1 MKLTLGEKIK
11 SLRRHCA
18 RTQDDLATALGV
30 TAQAVSRW
38 EAGGSYPDMELIP
51 SIANYFGISI
61 DELFGYQN
69 DRDRKIDA
77 ILQKIDSFHIRSRG
91 DDDWVDE
98 CLAILREG
106 LAEFPQNERLLLAL
120 ASTLSEAGWRRH
132 KEWVYYDE
140 EGYIR
145 HDYDIHR
152 KNPYWAEATRIFE
165 TLSNTA
171 CDRSTA
177 NEAISSLVLLYRNVG
192 ENAKAVACAE
202 RMPRLKDSREVLLA
216 GAEDGKEEARY
227 VGELLLEMARHFADQ
242 VVYALVTDLKH
253 YQSDLPIEKVKGV
266 LALYAMLCD
275 DGNYGLCNGKLI
287 QLYLYLSRLEWER
300 GYHDDAFR
308 SLDRALL
315 HAKALEAVRDGR
327 EHSYTA
333 PLVSQVLFKTDPV
346 ESGSIAQTLPGDWP
360 FWGNPN
366 YDDVEKEIKA
376 DPRWAE
382 WVERCNGK

>member
-77 ILQKIDSFHIRSRG
+77 ILQKIDSFHIGSRG

-98 CLAILREG
+98 CLEILREG

-132 KEWVYYDE
+132 KEWVNYDE

-145 HDYDIHR
+145 HDYDTHR
-152 KNPYWAEATRIFE
+152 KNPYWAEAIRIFE

-171 CDRSTA
+171 CDRSIA

-227 VGELLLEMARHFADQ
+227 TGELLLEMARHFADQ
-242 VVYALVTDLKH
+242 VVYALITDLKH

-275 DGNYGLCNGKLI
+275 DGNYGVHHGKLI

-308 SLDRALL
+308 SLDQALL
-315 HAKALEAVRDGR
+315 HAKALEAVYDGR

-333 PLVSQVLFKTDPV
+333 PLVSHVSFKTEPV
-346 ESGSIAQTLPGDWP
+346 ESGSIAQTLPVDWP
-360 FWGNPN
+360 FWGNPH